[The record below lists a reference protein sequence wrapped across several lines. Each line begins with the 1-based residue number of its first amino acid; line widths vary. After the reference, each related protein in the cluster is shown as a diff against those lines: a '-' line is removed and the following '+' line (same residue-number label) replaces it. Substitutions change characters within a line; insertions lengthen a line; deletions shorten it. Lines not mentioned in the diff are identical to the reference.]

1 MPVLFVCHK
10 IYGTLYETMT
20 FLIKR
25 NARIFFMQ
33 HIIYLAVLS
42 CFFISQAFAVE
53 NIAITMHREGRIC
66 PLIAQ
71 LEQQLKTGNQGSLEK
86 FWEEVGLRTTPLI
99 DPIQGNDSEM
109 LVTFVWRAK
118 KDHKNVV
125 VASYGI
131 SSFDPCKNAM
141 VHLPDT
147 DVWYKSWILPRN
159 TRTVYCIS
167 PDDPLIS
174 ISDYRL
180 DQLSSRFTQ
189 SWTQDPL
196 NPKTYFIPGF
206 LCLGEVDRTM
216 SLLEMPDAPSFPWK
230 NDDDYS
236 RGMVVEAYIPS
247 SILEEGRE
255 VYIYLPPDYDKNR
268 TAPYPLVVTFDGDIY
283 KDFIEAP
290 AIFDFL
296 IKEGKIPPL
305 IAVMIQNKKP
315 NMVTR
320 FRDLACH
327 EPFIDFV
334 ANELITWIRKNYPV
348 TEDPSKTVI
357 AGGSLGA
364 VISTYMGLIHPEIF
378 GNIIAEVGTY
388 WWPIKG
394 EQDWLIQQYVKS
406 PKQDLRFS
414 LDVGSLETVP
424 TFSNGS
430 SILNSNRHFR
440 DVLRAK
446 GYSMKYVEFAG
457 GHDFVCMQY
466 TFAEGLQH
474 LLGQ

>member
-1 MPVLFVCHK
+1 MHHILYLVLFS
-10 IYGTLYETMT
+10 L
-20 FLIKR
+20 F
-25 NARIFFMQ
+25 
-33 HIIYLAVLS
+33 S
-42 CFFISQAFAVE
+42 ISQTFAIE
-53 NIAITMHREGRIC
+53 NIAITMHLEERIC
-66 PLIAQ
+66 PLIAK
-71 LEQQLKTGNQGSLEK
+71 LEQQLKIGNTSSLEE
-86 FWEEVGLRTTPLI
+86 FWEEVELRTTPLTDSI
-99 DPIQGNDSEM
+99 DGNETEI
-109 LVTFVWRAK
+109 LATFLWRAK
-118 KDHKNVV
+118 KDHTNVV

-131 SSFDPCKNAM
+131 CSFDPFKNQM
-141 VHLPDT
+141 VNLPGT
-147 DVWYKSWILPRN
+147 DVWYKSWILPKN

-180 DQLSSRFTQ
+180 DQLSSRFNQ
-189 SWTQDPL
+189 CWTKDPL
-196 NPKTYFIPGF
+196 NPKAYYIPGY
-206 LCLGEVDRTM
+206 LCLGEVDKTM

-230 NDDDYS
+230 NEDEYS
-236 RGMVVEAYIPS
+236 RGVVLDANVPS

-255 VYIYLPPDYDKNR
+255 VYIYLPPDYDRNR
-268 TAPYPLVVTFDGDIY
+268 TIPYPLVVAFDGDIY

-305 IAVMIQNKKP
+305 IAVMIKNPQP
-315 NMVTR
+315 NTVTR

-327 EPFIDFV
+327 EPFMDFV
-334 ANELITWIRKNYPV
+334 SRELIPWMRKNYCV
-348 TEDPSKTVI
+348 TENPSQTVI

-364 VISTYMGLIHPEIF
+364 VISTYMGLVHSDIF
-378 GNIIAEVGTY
+378 GNVIAEVGTY

-394 EQDWLIQQYVKS
+394 EQDWLIQQYAKS
-406 PKQDLRFS
+406 PRQNLRFF

-446 GYSMKYVEFAG
+446 GYSVKYVEFAG
-457 GHDFVCMQY
+457 GHDFICMQH
-466 TFAEGLQH
+466 TFAEGLEH